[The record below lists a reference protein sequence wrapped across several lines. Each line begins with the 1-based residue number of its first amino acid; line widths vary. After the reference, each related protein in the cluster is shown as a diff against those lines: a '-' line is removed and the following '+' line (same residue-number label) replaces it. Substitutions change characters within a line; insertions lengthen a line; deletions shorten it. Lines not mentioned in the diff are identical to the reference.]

1 MRSFCTAKWAKS
13 IRLSHIT
20 TPDQVCAHIY
30 FNLPVTRGLLDWLAE
45 DGQSSYLTV
54 ITLGLLH
61 IYTICYDMS
70 CLLYLVRVHHRR
82 GGRLHSCIDT
92 PRRSL
97 RGDRPNT

>member
-1 MRSFCTAKWAKS
+1 M
-13 IRLSHIT
+13 
-20 TPDQVCAHIY
+20 PDQVCVYIY
-30 FNLPVTRGLLDWLAE
+30 FYLPVTRGLLDWLTE

-70 CLLYLVRVHHRR
+70 CLLHLVRVHHRR
-82 GGRLHSCIDT
+82 GEQLHSCIDT